1 MQPLQYVG
9 SDCEKNARN
18 SLDSESNSEPVS
30 ESNSEPDSESNSR
43 LALPIDN
50 TGTVRNTR
58 IRKPTNLMN
67 S

>member
-1 MQPLQYVG
+1 MQPLQYIG
-9 SDCEKNARN
+9 SDCEDNARN
-18 SLDSESNSEPVS
+18 SLDSESNSELDN

-58 IRKPTNLMN
+58 IHEPTSLMN
-67 S
+67 P